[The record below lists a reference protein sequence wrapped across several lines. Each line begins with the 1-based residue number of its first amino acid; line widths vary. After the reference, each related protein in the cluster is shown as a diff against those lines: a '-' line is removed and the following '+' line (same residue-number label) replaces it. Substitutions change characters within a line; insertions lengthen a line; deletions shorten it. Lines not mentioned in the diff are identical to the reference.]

1 MTDPKPNFAAWRH
14 ENLVRLADECYNE
27 LKRMQQEIEQLKE
40 ERRVA
45 IDAYRQL
52 LRDKHDA

>member
-1 MTDPKPNFAAWRH
+1 MPDPKPDFATWRH
-14 ENLVRLADECYNE
+14 ENLVRLAEECYKE
-27 LKRMQQEIEQLKE
+27 LKAMQQEIDQLKE

-52 LRDKHDA
+52 LRDKHDT